1 MKKIYSIGYI
11 DMYGDFQKFKDRNGY
26 TVKYA
31 TIEECKEIIERQSR
45 KTLFKIMQGWDVLEI
60 IDKREA

>member
-1 MKKIYSIGYI
+1 MKKVYSIGYI

-31 TIEECKEIIERQSR
+31 TIEECREII
-45 KTLFKIMQGWDVLEI
+45 KFLLHLIMQCNQLKFVVFY
-60 IDKREA
+60 